1 MTSPDFLNQV
11 HGMQD
16 YFLNIISLP
25 PRQLYFLPLL
35 PQHIKLFAGYTRV
48 LTHRCTHVMV
58 LQASL
63 SLLHIPLALSGPL
76 GKLIL
81 LRENLA

>member
-1 MTSPDFLNQV
+1 MTPPNFLNQV

-25 PRQLYFLPLL
+25 SLQLYFLPLL
-35 PQHIKLFAGYTRV
+35 PQHIKLFTGYTRV
-48 LTHRCTHVMV
+48 LTQKRTHVMV

-63 SLLHIPLALSGPL
+63 SLLHVLLALSGPL